1 MNTNVMELKV
11 NEMAMA
17 NGAGWGSFW
26 DGLACG
32 LMPGAGT
39 GAIIGASVG
48 GPVGALVGG
57 GIGAIAGG
65 AVGYFCRDD

>member
-1 MNTNVMELKV
+1 MNTNVMELNV
-11 NEMAMA
+11 NEMAMV

-39 GAIIGASVG
+39 GAIIG

-65 AVGYFCRDD
+65 AVGGAIGYFCGDD